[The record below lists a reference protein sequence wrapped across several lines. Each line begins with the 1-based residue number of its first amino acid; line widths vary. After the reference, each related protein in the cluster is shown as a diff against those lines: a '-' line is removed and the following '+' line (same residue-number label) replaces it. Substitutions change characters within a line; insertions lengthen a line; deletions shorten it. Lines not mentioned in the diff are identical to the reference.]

1 MVTFLIFSWSEIA
14 ARDDK
19 ETSVPFICL
28 LSSEIW
34 KESTYF
40 NFNNIRNFI
49 INKLKLCWS
58 YHTNDNGVK
67 ML

>member
-34 KESTYF
+34 KESTHF
-40 NFNNIRNFI
+40 NLNNIRNFI
-49 INKLKLCWS
+49 ITKLKLCWP
-58 YHTNDNGVK
+58 Y
-67 ML
+67 